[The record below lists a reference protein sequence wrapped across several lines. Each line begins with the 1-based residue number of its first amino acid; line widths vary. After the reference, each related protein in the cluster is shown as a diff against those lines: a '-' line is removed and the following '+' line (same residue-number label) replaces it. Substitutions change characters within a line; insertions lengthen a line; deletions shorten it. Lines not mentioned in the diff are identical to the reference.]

1 MKKQYDEIMD
11 KIEVTEQMRSRILHN
26 VYQSDI
32 FPEPEGKVIRLSGL
46 KKYLSAAACFA
57 ILSIGAL
64 ALHNLLPGV
73 KPGGD
78 DPIVMVP
85 GSGIETVSSLDELST
100 AVGFAVDEIKNMPF
114 VADEITYTSYW
125 QTMAQITYSGEGQ
138 SLTFR
143 KSAGT
148 EDNSGNYTAYAD
160 RLQIACGK
168 INIELKGEDGLYYL
182 AVWQN
187 DGYSYSIS
195 CAGGLD
201 ASDFAAMASGIVF

>member
-1 MKKQYDEIMD
+1 M
-11 KIEVTEQMRSRILHN
+11 
-26 VYQSDI
+26 
-32 FPEPEGKVIRLSGL
+32 
-46 KKYLSAAACFA
+46 
-57 ILSIGAL
+57 
-64 ALHNLLPGV
+64 
-73 KPGGD
+73 
-78 DPIVMVP
+78 

-100 AVGFAVDEIKNMPF
+100 AVGFTVDEIKNMPF

-143 KSAGT
+143 KSSGT

-160 RLQIACGK
+160 RLQIACGT
-168 INIELKGEDGLYYL
+168 INIELKGDDGLYYL

-201 ASDFAAMASGIVF
+201 ASDFAAIVSGIVF